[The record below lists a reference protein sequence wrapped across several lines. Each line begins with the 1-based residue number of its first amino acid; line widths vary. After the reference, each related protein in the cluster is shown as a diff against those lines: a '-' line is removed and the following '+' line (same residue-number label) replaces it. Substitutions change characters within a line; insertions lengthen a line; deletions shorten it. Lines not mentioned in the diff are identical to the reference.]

1 MVRDYDVIVV
11 GAGIAG
17 LMTAA
22 RLAMSGKRV
31 AVFERGLIGARST
44 AGNHGTIH
52 SGALHARDH
61 AEIVPACAEAV
72 ELFASAFPGA
82 LVARGAYYFGRA
94 ACLAQHA
101 AGWERLGC
109 RFRWASGE
117 ELEGLFRR
125 DRSRDLRFAL
135 VDDLAMSSRRVVT
148 ELLCLCW
155 HLGVDV
161 HPRAAVNDVLV
172 ERGEAVGVA
181 LSGRGEVTAG
191 EVVLCAGL
199 GLRELAERRSL
210 RMLDSLRPRF
220 DMVAAFKASGLERSI
235 VSLEHGGPMIAPTA
249 GGALLA
255 SVHGGAQPLGHPHHR
270 GSVPVVKMFELVERM
285 RFYFRDG
292 LIGYHTG
299 QATMCSRM
307 ELDRGGPDA
316 WGIEPRSAIV
326 DHGRED
332 GIARL
337 WTLVPGKLSL
347 GFHASRDLASR
358 LLDAPLGLPLPR
370 APLDRMIEADAIVE
384 PSPFG
389 AGAGGA
395 PAAAARG
402 SAPAP
407 SRAQRASE
415 PA

>member
-22 RLAMSGKRV
+22 RLAMAGRKV
-31 AVFERGLIGARST
+31 ALFERGLIGARST

-52 SGALHARDH
+52 SGARHARDH
-61 AEIVPACAEAV
+61 AEIVPSCVEAGA
-72 ELFASAFPGA
+72 LFAAAFPGA

-94 ACLAQHA
+94 ACLEQHA
-101 AGWERLGC
+101 ASWERLGC
-109 RFRWASGE
+109 RFRWASHDE
-117 ELEGLFRR
+117 APPLFRR
-125 DRSRDLRFAL
+125 DRVRDLRLAY
-135 VDDLAMSSRRVVT
+135 VDDLAVSSRRIVT
-148 ELLCLCW
+148 ELLCLDW
-155 HLGVDV
+155 HLGVEV
-161 HPRAAVNDVLV
+161 HPRVAVNDILV

-181 LSGRGEVTAG
+181 LAGGGEVTAD

-210 RMLDSLRPRF
+210 TMLDRLRPRF
-220 DMVAAFKASGLERSI
+220 DLVAAFQVSGLEHSI
-235 VSLEHGGPMIAPTA
+235 VSLEHGGPVIAPAA

-255 SVHGGAQPLGHPHHR
+255 SIHGGTQPLAHPR
-270 GSVPVVKMFELVERM
+270 GAVPVVKMFDLVERM

-299 QATMCSRM
+299 QATMCGRM
-307 ELDRGGPDA
+307 ELVRGGPDA

-332 GIARL
+332 GIAHL

-358 LLDAPLGLPLPR
+358 LVGVPLGLPLPR
-370 APLDRMIEADAIVE
+370 APLDRMIEADAIVA

-389 AGAGGA
+389 AFAGDA
-395 PAAAARG
+395 PVPAARVR
-402 SAPAP
+402 APAP
-407 SRAQRASE
+407 SRALCASE
-415 PA
+415 TA